1 MDTVELE
8 KFNELEQKVKGII
21 EEHALIKKRNR
32 ELESMLEGANAE
44 LAEAKNRIR
53 ALNDEQGTVR
63 GRIDALLG
71 MLRNIDVPE

>member
-1 MDTVELE
+1 MDTVEVE